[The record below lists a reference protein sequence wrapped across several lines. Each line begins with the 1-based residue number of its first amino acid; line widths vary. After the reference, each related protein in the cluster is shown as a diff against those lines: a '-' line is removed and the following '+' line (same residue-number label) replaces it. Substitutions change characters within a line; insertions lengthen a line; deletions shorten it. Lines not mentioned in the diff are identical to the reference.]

1 MPAKRKAK
9 AKTRAPKPKA
19 RPTAKPKGKPKTRR
33 PRGKARSA
41 KPAAK
46 KKADIDTILLDIFE
60 QLRQGQKIHT
70 DRIQKMYDLTPEEVE
85 ELFERMGLSEIPTEG
100 KTLKHFTT
108 RFDMLLDIVQERERV
123 PLPELADAMGVEEKM
138 AEEWVKML
146 MSQGLVEIYYPASF
160 VAKPQVRMGK
170 VKPKLVEPVV
180 TPPHTKKLM
189 SYVILADKVPT
200 KVDILDVKGETQPL
214 YHVSYPVMGPGT
226 EAALDC
232 CISNLA
238 KQVVIQAEDMSDP
251 KRLQA
256 LKDKFLVAAQQE
268 LMRTMPTLDSS
279 RRDLLSGIM
288 LHRSFGLGKIEV
300 LMADDHLEEI
310 AVNGSHV
317 PLAVYHRNHGWLRTT
332 IRLDSEEDIYNYA
345 SQIGR
350 KVGRQ
355 ITTLDPIMDA
365 HLLTGDRV
373 AATLFPISTKGNT
386 ITIRRFARRP
396 WTIIDFIGPKS
407 NSISKEI
414 AAFLWL
420 SMQYELNLLV
430 AGGTGSGKTSL
441 LNALAAFIPSYHRI
455 LTIEDTRELNLPNYL
470 EWNWIPLT
478 TREANPEGKGE
489 ISMLDLMVSA
499 LRMRPDRVILGEI
512 RRRDEAEVLFEA
524 MHTGHS
530 VYSTMHAERVE
541 QVYRRLVEPPLSI
554 PESELGALHL
564 VLTQF
569 RDRRTGRR
577 RTYEVAELMPGGYGE
592 KIDFNIMY
600 RWSPRTD
607 TFDKVEDSQRVFND
621 LNMYTGMTLDE
632 MKQDLNDKEA
642 VLQWMLDKKL
652 NTVDQVGSVMRLYY
666 KDAEEIVKAARAKT
680 DPNKVL

>member
-1 MPAKRKAK
+1 MPAKKSTKVENPKA
-9 AKTRAPKPKA
+9 AKPEGKPKA
-19 RPTAKPKGKPKTRR
+19 MKPKTTKASQPKAAKPKVR
-33 PRGKARSA
+33 P
-41 KPAAK
+41 
-46 KKADIDTILLDIFE
+46 KADLETVLVDLFE
-60 QLRQGQKIHT
+60 QLKRGEKVHT
-70 DRIQKMYDLTPEEVE
+70 DQLQAMYGLTEPELAMV
-85 ELFERMGLSEIPTEG
+85 LDKLGIGEIPTEKEKRTG
-100 KTLKHFTT
+100 QLTT
-108 RFDMLLDIVQERERV
+108 KFDQIVDIVQSRGRV
-123 PLPELADAMGVEEKM
+123 GLRTIASELGIDEKT

-146 MSQGLVEIYYPASF
+146 MSQGIVEMVYPVSLRGE
-160 VAKPQVRMGK
+160 PQVSATELEPK
-170 VKPKLVEPVV
+170 VIHPPKLPEGR
-180 TPPHTKKLM
+180 KKLA
-189 SYVILADKVPT
+189 SYVILADNVPT
-200 KVDILDVKGETQPL
+200 KVTIFDIKGETQPL
-214 YHVSYPVMGPGT
+214 YHITYPVLGPGT
-226 EAALDC
+226 ECTLGY
-232 CISNLA
+232 CIGNLA
-238 KQVVIQAEDMSDP
+238 KQVAVQAEDMSDT

-256 LKDKFLVAAQQE
+256 LKEQFLTGARQE
-268 LMRTMPTLDSS
+268 VLKVVPNMEQSKL
-279 RRDLLSGIM
+279 DLLTGIM
-288 LHRSFGLGKIEV
+288 LHRSFGLGQLEV
-300 LMADDHLEEI
+300 LMSDDHLEEV

-317 PLAVYHRNHGWLRTT
+317 PVAVYHREHGWLRTT
-332 IRLDSEEDIYNYA
+332 IMLPGEDAIYNYS

-355 ITTLDPIMDA
+355 ITTLDPLMDA

-396 WTIIDFIGPKS
+396 WTIIDFINPKS

-420 SMQYELNLLV
+420 AMQYELNVLV

-455 LTIEDTRELNLPNYL
+455 LTIEDTRELNLPKYL
-470 EWNWIPLT
+470 EWNWVPLT

-530 VYSTMHAERVE
+530 VYSTLHAERVE
-541 QVYRRLVEPPLSI
+541 QVYRRLIEPPISI
-554 PESELGALHL
+554 PESELEALHV

-577 RTYEVAELMPGGYGE
+577 RTYEVAELIPGGYEGKTE
-592 KIDFNIMY
+592 FNIMY
-600 RWSPRTD
+600 RWSPRND
-607 TFDKVEDSQRVFND
+607 TFDQIEQSQRVFND
-621 LNMYTGMTLDE
+621 LNLYTGMTLDE
-632 MKQDLNDKEA
+632 IKQDLSDKEA
-642 VLQWMLDKKL
+642 ILQWMLDKKL

-666 KDAEEIVKAARAKT
+666 KDPDVIVKAARGKKDPKT
-680 DPNKVL
+680 VL